1 MKVGIKNRMQN
12 NAINENLKIEIFN
25 PKLFKTL
32 EIIKTITIQ
41 FYM

>member
-12 NAINENLKIEIFN
+12 NAINENHKIEIFN